1 MRKSCAC
8 VTRWAVSGGDKPLLH
23 ALPGL
28 LVSRLHLFEQAFR
41 LCDVAELARKIHG
54 YMNMHYT
61 HVTLLEHYTL
71 FLHIS

>member
-1 MRKSCAC
+1 MCVRKSCAC
-8 VTRWAVSGGDKPLLH
+8 VTRWASEGGDKPLLY
-23 ALPGL
+23 AL
-28 LVSRLHLFEQAFR
+28 LVARLHLFEQAFR

-54 YMNMHYT
+54 YMNMYYT